1 MKSSTTLPTNS
12 ILKRLKWSM
21 LGFGVAM
28 GLVFPVYANFFVI
41 WKPGMFIYFSLGC
54 IGAGTMIGIAN
65 NFLMNQLLV
74 KPLGS
79 ISNVAKSLR
88 EGDLRTSTGL
98 RSADSVGRIAS
109 DLDESIQE
117 LSANIRSL
125 EKTSRIVES
134 VVGNVVNAKT
144 DVDEG
149 LTTISKSAS
158 SLAQKA
164 DGELDLIQ
172 SASTSMT
179 SLTTAIQHLAQNLSS
194 ASEEMSRLA
203 DRSRSQR
210 SETAANNRRIVEV
223 ATRIH
228 AFDESVASIEDSIGL
243 VSKIVKQTEV
253 LSLNASIE
261 ATRAGEHGRGFA
273 VVAQEIRTLAHDSA
287 KAGSR
292 IGEEIGIIRT
302 RLAEAKTE
310 LDQLRDRFSHAEI
323 LAGEVSDSATR
334 QETGLADWSR
344 ESEETGR
351 SAVRNLQSI
360 TTASE
365 SIRSM
370 VSELH
375 GMDDNSR
382 QSRKSLDGM
391 GSQIGDLS
399 KEVRLLQGLV
409 SKFST

>member
-1 MKSSTTLPTNS
+1 MKTSKDQPSSS
-12 ILKRLKWSM
+12 ILKRIKWSM

-28 GLVFPVYANFFVI
+28 GLVFPVYANFFVN

-54 IGAGTMIGIAN
+54 IGAGTVIGIAN

-79 ISNVAKSLR
+79 ISSVAKSLR
-88 EGDLRTSTGL
+88 EGNLRTSTGL

-117 LSANIRSL
+117 LSSNIQSL
-125 EKTSRIVES
+125 ERTTRIVES
-134 VVGNVVNAKT
+134 VVGSVVNAKAA
-144 DVDEG
+144 VDEG
-149 LTTISKSAS
+149 LTTISSSAS
-158 SLAQKA
+158 SLARSA
-164 DGELDLIQ
+164 DVELDLIQ
-172 SASTSMT
+172 SASSSMA
-179 SLTTAIQHLAQNLSS
+179 SLSNSIQNLATNLSN
-194 ASEEMSRLA
+194 ASGEMSNLA

-223 ATRIH
+223 AARIH
-228 AFDESVASIEDSIGL
+228 AFDESVISIENSIGL

-261 ATRAGEHGRGFA
+261 ATRAGEHGRGFS
-273 VVAQEIRTLAHDSA
+273 VVAQEIRSLAHDSA
-287 KAGSR
+287 KAGGK
-292 IGEEIGIIRT
+292 IGEEIGVIRT
-302 RLAEAKTE
+302 RLAEAKSE
-310 LDQLRDRFSHAEI
+310 LDQLRERFSHAEV
-323 LAGEVSDSATR
+323 LAEEVCDSATR

-351 SAVRNLQSI
+351 SALSNLRSI
-360 TTASE
+360 TTASD

-370 VSELH
+370 VSQLH

-382 QSRKSLDGM
+382 QSRGSLETMD
-391 GSQIGDLS
+391 SEIGELS
-399 KEVRLLQGLV
+399 KEVRQMKDLV

>member
-1 MKSSTTLPTNS
+1 MKSSTTLPTSS

-125 EKTSRIVES
+125 EKTTRIVES
-134 VVGNVVNAKT
+134 VVGNVVNAKS

-158 SLAQKA
+158 SLARSA
-164 DGELDLIQ
+164 DVELDLIQ
-172 SASTSMT
+172 SASTSMS

-194 ASEEMSRLA
+194 ASGEMSRLA